1 MAIIPQLL
9 DILVV
14 AVLVGDVEGAVDGT
28 AIGIGA
34 TLAEQLAIQVPVL
47 VVDSIIKCKG
57 HHLRHLGY
65 GMGED
70 LTTDSSKLHNKMDTL
85 DYFTCYFV
93 EFCGGISNFLFA
105 DNKQRHALH
114 ENEMQN

>member
-1 MAIIPQLL
+1 MYGYLVAIIPQLL

-14 AVLVGDVEGAVDGT
+14 GVLMGDVEGAVDGT

-47 VVDSIIKCKG
+47 IVDSIIKRKG
-57 HHLRHLGY
+57 HHLRHLGD

-70 LTTDSSKLHNKMDTL
+70 TTTDSSKLCRKWTHLINLHGVQGKLPDRRKCKVENKK
-85 DYFTCYFV
+85 FTMYV
-93 EFCGGISNFLFA
+93 LY
-105 DNKQRHALH
+105 L
-114 ENEMQN
+114 